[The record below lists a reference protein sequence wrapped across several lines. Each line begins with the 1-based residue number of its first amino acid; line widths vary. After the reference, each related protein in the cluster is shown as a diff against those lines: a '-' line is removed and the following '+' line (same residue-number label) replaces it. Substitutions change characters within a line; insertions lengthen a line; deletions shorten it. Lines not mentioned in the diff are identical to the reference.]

1 MYMLNSPK
9 NLKVTQIKN
18 RHSKDSP
25 LTSSRRGDTIVEII
39 FCFTIFSIITI
50 VSIGLMNRN
59 LSLIQGTLEVSMA
72 RNEIEAQAEAIR
84 FIHNSYLSE
93 RELVRDQNI
102 DPTKW
107 QEYRDLWQRL
117 ASVQNGLNNNP
128 IKISKYSEQN
138 CRQYYDAA
146 NVAGE
151 VHNIFTDKAF
161 IVNTRK
167 LDPKNP
173 DRTIVSAR
181 EHQSLF
187 QEASLYPRLV
197 FSNSSQVGA
206 SNGADSSANLN
217 ESNSGSNLYLTPA
230 FVTPYRVEGLWVIG
244 TRDVTG
250 VGNPDAI
257 DDSGLDQQAP
267 EFYDFHIRSCWYGPN
282 RNIPSII
289 STIIRL
295 YNPEFIKKD

>member
-1 MYMLNSPK
+1 MYMLNRIVRRQ
-9 NLKVTQIKN
+9 NLTKDCGAQTLQL
-18 RHSKDSP
+18 HS
-25 LTSSRRGDTIVEII
+25 LSRRGDTIVEIV

-50 VSIGLMNRN
+50 ISIGLMNRN
-59 LSLIQGTLEVSMA
+59 LTLIQGTLEISMA

-102 DPTKW
+102 DPSKW

-128 IKISKYSEQN
+128 IKISKYDEQN
-138 CRQYYDAA
+138 CKQYYDAGN
-146 NVAGE
+146 NVGD
-151 VHNIFTDKAF
+151 VHNIYADKAF

-167 LDPKNP
+167 LDPRNP
-173 DRTIVSAR
+173 NSTIVSAR
-181 EHQSLF
+181 ENQSLF
-187 QEASLYPRLV
+187 QETSLYPRLV
-197 FSNSSQVGA
+197 FSNSSQVG
-206 SNGADSSANLN
+206 SSTGSDSSANLN
-217 ESNSGSNLYLTPA
+217 ELSSGSNLYLTPA
-230 FVTPYRVEGLWVIG
+230 FMTPYRIEGIWVIG

-250 VGNPDAI
+250 VSNPDAI
-257 DDSGLDQQAP
+257 DDSGLDQRPP
-267 EFYDFHIRSCWYGPN
+267 EFYDFHIRTCWYGPS

-295 YNPEFIKKD
+295 YNPEVIKKD

>member
-1 MYMLNSPK
+1 MYMLNFFK
-9 NLKVTQIKN
+9 NLKVSRTGN
-18 RHSKDSP
+18 CSPSDSSNS
-25 LTSSRRGDTIVEII
+25 SSRRGDTIIEII

-59 LSLIQGTLEVSMA
+59 LSLIQGTLEISMA

-128 IKISKYSEQN
+128 IKISKYSEQS

-173 DRTIVSAR
+173 DSTIVSAR

-197 FSNSSQVGA
+197 FSNSSQVGV
-206 SNGADSSANLN
+206 SNGKDSSANLN
-217 ESNSGSNLYLTPA
+217 ESNSGSNLYFTPA
-230 FVTPYRVEGLWVIG
+230 FVTPYRIEGLWVIG
-244 TRDVTG
+244 TRDITNIN
-250 VGNPDAI
+250 NPETI

-267 EFYDFHIRSCWYGPN
+267 KVYDFHIRTCWYGPN

>member
-1 MYMLNSPK
+1 MYMLNFFK
-9 NLKVTQIKN
+9 NLKVSRTGN
-18 RHSKDSP
+18 CSPSDSSNS
-25 LTSSRRGDTIVEII
+25 SSRRGDTIIEII

-59 LSLIQGTLEVSMA
+59 LSLIQGTLEISMT

-128 IKISKYSEQN
+128 IKISKYSEQS

-173 DRTIVSAR
+173 DSTIVSAR

-197 FSNSSQVGA
+197 FSNSSQVGV
-206 SNGADSSANLN
+206 SNGKDSSANLN

-230 FVTPYRVEGLWVIG
+230 FVTPYRIEGLWVIG
-244 TRDVTG
+244 TRDITNNN
-250 VGNPDAI
+250 NPEAI

-267 EFYDFHIRSCWYGPN
+267 EFYDFHIRTCWYGPN

>member
-1 MYMLNSPK
+1 MYMLNFPK
-9 NLKVTQIKN
+9 NLKVTQTKN
-18 RHSKDSP
+18 RLSKDSS

-128 IKISKYSEQN
+128 IKISKYSEQS

-173 DRTIVSAR
+173 DSTIVSAR

-197 FSNSSQVGA
+197 FSNSSQVGV
-206 SNGADSSANLN
+206 SNGKDSSANLN

-230 FVTPYRVEGLWVIG
+230 FVTPYRIEGLWVIG
-244 TRDVTG
+244 TRDITNIN
-250 VGNPDAI
+250 NPEAI

-267 EFYDFHIRSCWYGPN
+267 EFYDFHIRTCWYGPN

>member
-1 MYMLNSPK
+1 
-9 NLKVTQIKN
+9 
-18 RHSKDSP
+18 
-25 LTSSRRGDTIVEII
+25 
-39 FCFTIFSIITI
+39 
-50 VSIGLMNRN
+50 
-59 LSLIQGTLEVSMA
+59 MA

-128 IKISKYSEQN
+128 IKISKYSEQS

-173 DRTIVSAR
+173 DSTIVSAR

-197 FSNSSQVGA
+197 FSNSSQVGV
-206 SNGADSSANLN
+206 SNGKDSSANLN

-230 FVTPYRVEGLWVIG
+230 FVTPYRIEGLWVIG
-244 TRDVTG
+244 TRDITNIN
-250 VGNPDAI
+250 NPEAI
-257 DDSGLDQQAP
+257 DDSGLDQQAL
-267 EFYDFHIRSCWYGPN
+267 EFYDFHIRTCWYGPN

>member
-1 MYMLNSPK
+1 MVMYMLNSPK

-18 RHSKDSP
+18 RLSKDSP

-59 LSLIQGTLEVSMA
+59 LSLIQGTLEISMA

-138 CRQYYDAA
+138 CRQYYDTA

-151 VHNIFTDKAF
+151 VHNIF
-161 IVNTRK
+161 
-167 LDPKNP
+167 
-173 DRTIVSAR
+173 
-181 EHQSLF
+181 
-187 QEASLYPRLV
+187 
-197 FSNSSQVGA
+197 
-206 SNGADSSANLN
+206 
-217 ESNSGSNLYLTPA
+217 
-230 FVTPYRVEGLWVIG
+230 YR
-244 TRDVTG
+244 
-250 VGNPDAI
+250 
-257 DDSGLDQQAP
+257 
-267 EFYDFHIRSCWYGPN
+267 
-282 RNIPSII
+282 
-289 STIIRL
+289 
-295 YNPEFIKKD
+295 

>member
-1 MYMLNSPK
+1 MYMLNFFK
-9 NLKVTQIKN
+9 NLKVSRTGN
-18 RHSKDSP
+18 CSPSDSSNS
-25 LTSSRRGDTIVEII
+25 SSRRGDTIIEII

-59 LSLIQGTLEVSMA
+59 LSLIQGTLEISMA

-128 IKISKYSEQN
+128 IKISKYSEQS

-173 DRTIVSAR
+173 DSTIVSAR

-197 FSNSSQVGA
+197 FSNSSQVGV
-206 SNGADSSANLN
+206 SNGKDSSANLN

-230 FVTPYRVEGLWVIG
+230 FVTPYRIEGLWVIG
-244 TRDVTG
+244 TRDITNIN
-250 VGNPDAI
+250 NPEAI
-257 DDSGLDQQAP
+257 DDSGLDQQTP
-267 EFYDFHIRSCWYGPN
+267 EFYDFHIRTCWYGPN

>member
-1 MYMLNSPK
+1 
-9 NLKVTQIKN
+9 
-18 RHSKDSP
+18 
-25 LTSSRRGDTIVEII
+25 
-39 FCFTIFSIITI
+39 
-50 VSIGLMNRN
+50 
-59 LSLIQGTLEVSMA
+59 MA

-230 FVTPYRVEGLWVIG
+230 FVTPYRIEGLWVIG
-244 TRDVTG
+244 TRDVTNIS
-250 VGNPDAI
+250 NPDAI

>member
-1 MYMLNSPK
+1 MYMLNFFK
-9 NLKVTQIKN
+9 NLKVSRTGN
-18 RHSKDSP
+18 CSPSDSSNS
-25 LTSSRRGDTIVEII
+25 SSRRGDTIIEII

-59 LSLIQGTLEVSMA
+59 LSLIQGTLEISMA

-128 IKISKYSEQN
+128 IKISKYSEQS

-146 NVAGE
+146 NVTGE

-173 DRTIVSAR
+173 DSTIVSAR

-206 SNGADSSANLN
+206 SNGTDSSAHLN

-230 FVTPYRVEGLWVIG
+230 FVTPYRIEGLWVIG
-244 TRDVTG
+244 TRDITNIN
-250 VGNPDAI
+250 NPKAI
-257 DDSGLDQQAP
+257 DDSSLDQQAP